1 MRDAR
6 PWHSVPAPVPALAPA
21 PAMSALALALVLT
34 SALLHATWNLAAKR
48 AGGATRGPAFVFAFS
63 SATAVLYAPFAL
75 SAGGARVADVAPIGW
90 AFVVGSAVLHVGYF
104 VALQRGYRVG
114 DLSIVYPLARGVGPA
129 LATVGAVA
137 LLGERPSVLALLGT
151 LLVVAAAVA
160 LATGRPR
167 PGARIGPG
175 VRWGLVT
182 AVFIAAYTLWDA
194 VAVARVGVPP
204 LLYLW
209 WSELVRATLLAPAA
223 LRRPEALRHVWVHHL
238 GAVATVALLSP
249 LAYLLVLTAFTL
261 APVSL
266 VAPTREVSVLIGA
279 LFGTALLG
287 EGNRVRRLTAAAAM
301 VVGVA
306 LLARG

>member
-1 MRDAR
+1 
-6 PWHSVPAPVPALAPA
+6 
-21 PAMSALALALVLT
+21 MSALALALVLT

-63 SATAVLYAPFAL
+63 STTAVAYAPFAL
-75 SAGGARVADVAPIGW
+75 YAGGARVGDVDPIGW
-90 AFVVGSAVLHVGYF
+90 AFVLGSAALHVGYF

-114 DLSIVYPLARGVGPA
+114 DLSIVYPIARGVGPA

-137 LLGERPSVLALLGT
+137 LLGERPSLLALAGT
-151 LLVVAAAVA
+151 LLVVGAAVA
-160 LATGRPR
+160 LATGRPP
-167 PGARIGPG
+167 PGGRIGPG
-175 VRWGLVT
+175 VRWGLAT
-182 AVFIAAYTLWDA
+182 AAFIAAYTLWDA

-204 LLYLW
+204 LLFLW
-209 WSELVRATLLAPAA
+209 WSELARAALLAPAA
-223 LRRPEALRHVWVHHL
+223 LRRPEAVRHVLRHHR

-266 VAPTREVSVLIGA
+266 VAPAREVSVLLGA
-279 LFGTALLG
+279 LLGTTLLG
-287 EGNRVRRLTAAAAM
+287 EGARRRRLTAAAAM
-301 VVGVA
+301 VLGVV

>member
-6 PWHSVPAPVPALAPA
+6 IRPSARGG
-21 PAMSALALALVLT
+21 AMSPLALALVLA

-63 SATAVLYAPFAL
+63 GATALLYAPLAL
-75 SAGGARVADVAPIGW
+75 AYGGARVGDVAPLGW
-90 AFVVGSAVLHVGYF
+90 AFVLGSAALHVGYF

-114 DLSIVYPLARGVGPA
+114 DLSIVYPIARGVGPA
-129 LATVGAVA
+129 LATVGAIA
-137 LLGERPSVLALLGT
+137 LLGERPSASALVGT
-151 LLVVAAAVA
+151 LLVVGAAVA
-160 LATGRPR
+160 LATGRP
-167 PGARIGPG
+167 PVGARIGPG

-182 AVFIAAYTLWDA
+182 AVFIASYTVWDA

-204 LLYLW
+204 LLFLW
-209 WSELVRATLLAPAA
+209 WSELARATLLAPAV
-223 LRRPEALRHVWVHHL
+223 LRRPADLRHVLRHHR

-266 VAPTREVSVLIGA
+266 VAPAREVSVLIGA
-279 LFGTALLG
+279 LFGTTLLG
-287 EGNRVRRLTAAAAM
+287 EGGRRRRLSAAAAM
-301 VVGVA
+301 AVGVA